1 VQQTRE
7 QRTRASARCSQC
19 RCGATVDPVTDPG
32 RLAWLALALVI
43 SGAQNNRS
51 VQLLATLSPA
61 STPR

>member
-1 VQQTRE
+1 MP
-7 QRTRASARCSQC
+7 
-19 RCGATVDPVTDPG
+19 CGATVDPVTDPG

-51 VQLLATLSPA
+51 IQLLATLSPA